1 MLPSSVFLL
10 PVSSKLNVPHDLIDP
25 QPSPSGYHHE
35 RNLSRPCNQKQ
46 QDVGIDVR
54 PEMLQEKLIDLNI
67 EQEALGFPVDWGQL
81 KLIPDSLEDDIF
93 DSNDKV
99 LVVEQS
105 GSIEVLHDELTVTQ
119 DEEVPKVDL
128 PVFSSRHLSTFEG
141 VFLSEE
147 QVRKCEAMFAKG
159 VKSSNP
165 SLLRRWH

>member
-1 MLPSSVFLL
+1 
-10 PVSSKLNVPHDLIDP
+10 
-25 QPSPSGYHHE
+25 
-35 RNLSRPCNQKQ
+35 
-46 QDVGIDVR
+46 
-54 PEMLQEKLIDLNI
+54 MLQEKLIDLNI

-93 DSNDKV
+93 DSNDEV
-99 LVVEQS
+99 PVVEQS

-119 DEEVPKVDL
+119 DEEVPKVGL

-165 SLLRRWH
+165 SLLRRWHWRLS